1 MKKIFFIF
9 AMLLMSVVS
18 VWAEESYE
26 TFSLTHNTLS
36 YTGDHFTVEGTGY
49 YRKTNYKDYCLKIND
64 GNTITISAIGNER
77 ITKIEYSF
85 DVGKKYASNVRATKG
100 VIRYDDVDYKYYID
114 NVNST
119 SLEISSVDLDASQYV
134 TIKGV
139 TIYYTNEP
147 VVDEYEKEETFT
159 TTSGNQYI
167 GEYINITGTN
177 GNSYGLKIDNGNS
190 VTVTSNN
197 GAKILKVD
205 LHFNY
210 YLPANTDTRIKCDV
224 SADITRSGNDWCID
238 NVNTTSLTISH
249 PGVGENY
256 EVKIDKITVYYAAPS
271 TIEVALA
278 NVGGAYWTTFYS
290 SIANYQAPEGTHVY
304 KVGLNG
310 SKISMTE
317 IEDRIVTKGQGVVL
331 KNLTEGNISLTKVG
345 DESSDDYS
353 GNDLVGTS
361 TTIANPDPGNV
372 YVLNYK
378 EAKGVGFYKLKS
390 TGSIAANKAYLHLS
404 GSATAQEFFAFDA
417 TVTGVDSINAQDS
430 EEEKVYDL
438 QGRRIAKP
446 AKGVYIVNGKKV
458 IMK

>member
-1 MKKIFFIF
+1 
-9 AMLLMSVVS
+9 MSVVS
-18 VWAEESYE
+18 VWAEESKE
-26 TFSLTHNTLS
+26 EISLRSNTLS
-36 YTGDHFTVEGTGY
+36 YTGDHFTVEGTEY
-49 YRKTNYKDYCLKIND
+49 YRKGGSRYYGLKIND
-64 GNTITISAIGNER
+64 GNTITISARGNER
-77 ITKIEYSF
+77 ITKIVYTF
-85 DVGKKYASNVRATKG
+85 DVGDGYASNVRATKG
-100 VIRYDDVDYKYYID
+100 VVGYDDVNKNHCID
-114 NVNST
+114 NINAT
-119 SLEISSVDLDASQYV
+119 SLEIYGVDLDASQFV
-134 TIKGV
+134 TINGV

-147 VVDEYEKEETFT
+147 IGNESEKTETFT
-159 TTSGNQYI
+159 TTSANQFI
-167 GEYINITGTN
+167 GENINITATKSD
-177 GNSYGLKIDNGNS
+177 SYGLEIARGNS
-190 VTVTSNN
+190 VTITSNN
-197 GAKILKVD
+197 GVEILKVD
-205 LHFNY
+205 LHFSFYN
-210 YLPANTDTRIKCDV
+210 NDTRIKCDV
-224 SADITRSGNDWCID
+224 SADITGSGCNWRID

-249 PGVGENY
+249 PGVTGY
-256 EVKIDKITVYYAAPS
+256 EVKIDEITVYYAAPS

-278 NVGGAYWTTFYS
+278 NVGGAYWTTFYNN
-290 SIANYQAPEGTHVY
+290 IANYQVPEGTHVY

-361 TTIANPDPGNV
+361 TTIPNPDPGNV

-390 TGSIAANKAYLHLS
+390 TGTIAANKAYLHLS
-404 GSATAQEFFAFDA
+404 GSATAQEFFAFDE
-417 TVTGVDSINAQDS
+417 TVTGVDNINAQDS